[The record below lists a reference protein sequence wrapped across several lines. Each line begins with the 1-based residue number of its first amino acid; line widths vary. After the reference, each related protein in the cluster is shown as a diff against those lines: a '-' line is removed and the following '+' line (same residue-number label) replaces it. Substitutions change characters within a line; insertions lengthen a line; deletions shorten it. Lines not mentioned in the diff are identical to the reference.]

1 MPMFLTITCYYDQ
14 EIESKLQLLL
24 KESKISMENLEQ
36 IEKDESIICPFDSSH
51 RIPKESYAN
60 HMVILLIQFHKQ
72 WHVHHYNTQF
82 DLNEDIDT
90 ITTITTLPT
99 TPVNKVGLAVASAAL
114 LTAGTL
120 LFFIIKKK
128 WMLQEVKHEE
138 KNIYNN
144 FCYRLYFNSSIL

>member
-82 DLNEDIDT
+82 DLNEDIDFFYESAPNLHRIHLDSQQQQSKT
-90 ITTITTLPT
+90 GLIFKILLLYRISSTTIKSESTTI
-99 TPVNKVGLAVASAAL
+99 N
-114 LTAGTL
+114 
-120 LFFIIKKK
+120 
-128 WMLQEVKHEE
+128 
-138 KNIYNN
+138 
-144 FCYRLYFNSSIL
+144 